1 MMRSPVYLIILILI
15 TGCTYSASHVKRGL
29 DEAEM
34 LLPGDPGAALKRLNE
49 FDVSAFDDSALMAR
63 WALLYSEAM
72 VANRITAPT
81 DTIVNIAIDYYS
93 RHNFDE
99 QSRHASRL
107 KVLLRSQGDD
117 DELARAIYLQKE
129 REFMLYRERIKR
141 EQSVFVALVLIL
153 TAIGVIV
160 WQRQRLKLKDAQNE
174 TLIAEAS
181 SLMEGLSQNESLCCD
196 LQSRLKGM
204 LANRFD
210 VIDRLCETYFESQ
223 GTKVERKA
231 IVEEVKSQIE
241 ELKSDSGLFAEM
253 ERCVNDCHDNL
264 LDRLR
269 EAWPSIKPDDY
280 RLAVY
285 LSCKLSSRSIAALTG
300 ESIDV
305 IYKRKSRLKARIAAI
320 DGDGAGGF
328 MSIFS

>member
-1 MMRSPVYLIILILI
+1 MRNLVYSIILILI
-15 TGCTYSASHVKRGL
+15 TGCSYTSTHDRRAL
-29 DEAEM
+29 DEAEA
-34 LLPGDPGAALKRLNE
+34 LLPGDPGAALQRLNS
-49 FDVSAFDDSALMAR
+49 FDVSSFNDSATMAR

-107 KVLLRSQGDD
+107 KALLKSGEGN
-117 DELARAIYLQKE
+117 DELSRAIYLQKE
-129 REFMLYRERIKR
+129 KEFMVYRERVKR
-141 EQSVFVALVLIL
+141 EQSTVAAIVIIVL
-153 TAIGVIV
+153 ASGVIV
-160 WQRQRLKLKDAQNE
+160 WQRQRLKLREVQNE
-174 TLIAEAS
+174 ALIAEAS
-181 SLMEGLSQNESLCCD
+181 LLTAGLSRNESLCSD

-204 LANRFD
+204 LVNRFD

-223 GTKVERKA
+223 GTKIEKKA

-253 ERCVNDCHDNL
+253 ERCVNSCQDNL
-264 LDRLR
+264 LDKLR
-269 EAWPSIKPDDY
+269 EAWPAIKPDDY

-285 LSCKLSSRSIAALTG
+285 LACKLSSRSIAALTG
-300 ESIDV
+300 ENIDV
-305 IYKRKSRLKARIAAI
+305 IYKRKSRLKARIGALGPEASTRFAAI
-320 DGDGAGGF
+320 FG
-328 MSIFS
+328 

>member
-1 MMRSPVYLIILILI
+1 MKSLVYVIILLLI
-15 TGCTYSASHVKRGL
+15 TGCSYSASHVNRGL
-29 DEAEM
+29 DEAES
-34 LLPGDPGAALKRLNE
+34 LLAGDPGAALKRLNS
-49 FDVSAFDDSALMAR
+49 FDVSEFDDSATMAR

-107 KVLLRSQGDD
+107 KALLKSQGDD
-117 DELARAIYLQKE
+117 DELAQAIYLQKE
-129 REFMLYRERIKR
+129 REFMLYKERIKR

-153 TAIGVIV
+153 AAVGVIIG
-160 WQRQRLKLKDAQNE
+160 QRQRLKLKEAQNE

-181 SLMEGLSQNESLCCD
+181 SLMAGLSRNESLCSD

-204 LANRFD
+204 LVNRFD

-223 GTKVERKA
+223 GTKIERKA
-231 IVEEVKSQIE
+231 IVEEVKFQIE

-269 EAWPSIKPDDY
+269 EAWPAIKPDDY

-285 LSCKLSSRSIAALTG
+285 VACKLSSRSIAALTG

-305 IYKRKSRLKARIAAI
+305 IYKRKSRLKARILALDAEAPARFGAI
-320 DGDGAGGF
+320 F
-328 MSIFS
+328 N